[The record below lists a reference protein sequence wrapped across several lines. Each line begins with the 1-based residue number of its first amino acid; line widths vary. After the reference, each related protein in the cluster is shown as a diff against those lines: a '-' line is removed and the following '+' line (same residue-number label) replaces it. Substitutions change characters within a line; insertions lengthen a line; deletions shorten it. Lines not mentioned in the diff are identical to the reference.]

1 MPFIHV
7 ELVEGRTTEQKKKL
21 GEAITQATMDIIGVP
36 QSAVNVIF
44 TDLKADN
51 LMQNGKLRSEK

>member
-21 GEAITQATMDIIGVP
+21 GEAITKATMDIIGVP

>member
-7 ELVEGRTTEQKKKL
+7 ELVEGRTTEQKKEL
-21 GEAITQATMDIIGVP
+21 GQAITKATGDIIGVP

>member
-7 ELVEGRTTEQKKKL
+7 ELVEGRTTEQKKEL
-21 GEAITQATMDIIGVP
+21 GQAITKATCDIIGVP

-44 TDLKADN
+44 TDLKVDN